1 MKTQEIED
9 IIKNE
14 EIVFKISDIEKILDD
29 ESILKKYE
37 DYYPD
42 NLYKTILSSITH
54 EHFKSNEE
62 AKKLFIEIISH
73 YKNLN
78 NILQRDVGLVVAS
91 LDYLTNIVN
100 ILSEPKIIEEE
111 KSNVLSEMATID
123 ELTELYL
130 RDVFDVVLAKEISE
144 SKRSHRKLSL
154 LMIDI
159 DDFKKV
165 NDTYG
170 HQKGDEVL
178 KTIGKFLNNNIR
190 EMDMA
195 ARYGGEEIVIL
206 MPNTTV
212 NQAFKIAD
220 KMRENISKL
229 TFDDFS
235 VKVSIGVGQTDD
247 NVNSAMKLI
256 ETADKA
262 LYKAKNSGKNRVVK

>member
-235 VKVSIGVGQTDD
+235 VKVSIGVSQTDD